1 MAVWTEADRGPDRCY
16 FGGSFVTKFRRR
28 AVLENAVT
36 AMVQLGYR
44 VTRLDA
50 ASWKTPEDLHDGISR
65 VLDFP
70 DYYGRNFDAL
80 NDCLS
85 DVAAQSYGWSPE
97 DTGLILVID
106 NIDKFWA
113 AEREAAFV
121 LLDVFSLNAQGAAL
135 FGNRLACLVRSDDAW
150 FEPMPIGASSAL
162 WNRAEW
168 LNSNRTGDL

>member
-1 MAVWTEADRGPDRCY
+1 VWTETDRGPDRAY
-16 FGGSFVTKFRRR
+16 FGGSFVTKFRPKV
-28 AVLENAVT
+28 VLEQAVT
-36 AMVQLGYR
+36 ALDQLGYR
-44 VTRLDA
+44 VSRLDA
-50 ASWKTPEDLHDGISR
+50 AGWTTAGDLHHGVSSA
-65 VLDFP
+65 LEFSA
-70 DYYGRNFDAL
+70 YYGRKFDAL

-113 AEREAAFV
+113 AECEAAFV
-121 LLDVFSLNAQGAAL
+121 LLDVFSLNAQYAAL

-150 FEPMPIGASSAL
+150 FEPMPIGARSAR